1 MNKLCPMPGCRVK
14 QITREDPGLLSIT
27 AKGTR
32 PGGRCPE
39 CGHATRAVHSRYRR
53 RPGDPPPPRRGGAPP
68 ARPPLGRPGPLALR
82 LRGFYCRTAACTRR
96 TFAERLPELIR
107 PHARRTGRLAEA
119 QARVGAALGG
129 EGSARLLQHLAMPA
143 SADTVLRLIR
153 RLPLPEPEPPRVVG
167 VDDWALRK
175 GRTYGTIVVD
185 LERRRVLD
193 LLPDRTA
200 ETLADWLRGQP
211 PIAMIARDRSTEYAR
226 GIGLGA
232 PGATQVADR
241 WHVLVNLRQAVER
254 WLAGAHARL
263 RRLPPSPGTPTDT
276 QPGRRTKPFA
286 RTRAERAARVGRR
299 ERWVALYEEVRRRHA
314 AGEALQAISRAMNL
328 AVGTVRK
335 YASAESFPVP
345 EGRPL
350 RRSILDPYLAHLQ
363 ARLAEGCENAL
374 ALWRELRA
382 AGFPGTAKQVQRW
395 VAEHRTAP
403 APSTPHRWR
412 TKAPAHTPMS
422 APQDGPPA
430 LPSPPQLAW
439 LLVQPPSALSMSDA
453 ALVARVEQD
462 PTAAHVARLARRL
475 TALVRGCGV
484 NPKVGPEAAR
494 VALNTWL
501 ADARRS
507 GIRALETFAAG
518 LEQDGAAIRAA
529 LTTPWSSGQA
539 EGQITRLKLIKRQMY
554 GRASFDLLRHR
565 VLLAA

>member
-1 MNKLCPMPGCRVK
+1 MNKLCPMPGCRVE
-14 QITREDPGLLSIT
+14 QITRDDPGILHIATRS
-27 AKGTR
+27 TR
-32 PGGRCPE
+32 PGGRCPD
-39 CGHATRAVHSRYRR
+39 CGHASRTVHSRYRR
-53 RPGDPPPPRRGGAPP
+53 RPADLP
-68 ARPPLGRPGPLALR
+68 ALGRAVRLDLR
-82 LRGFYCRTAACTRR
+82 LRRFYCRNTACTRR

-107 PHARRTGRLAEA
+107 PHARRTGRLAQA
-119 QARVGAALGG
+119 QARVGVALGG
-129 EGSARLLQHLAMPA
+129 KGSARLLQHLAIPA
-143 SADTVLRLIR
+143 SADTVLRLVR
-153 RLPLPEPEPPRVVG
+153 RLPLPEPEPPRAVG

-175 GRTYGTIVVD
+175 GRTYGSIVVD
-185 LERRRVLD
+185 PDRRCVLH
-193 LLPDRTA
+193 LLPDRTP
-200 ETLADWLRGQP
+200 ETLAAWLRGQP
-211 PIAMIARDRSTEYAR
+211 QIAVVARDRSTEYAR

-276 QPGRRTKPFA
+276 QPARRTKPFA

-335 YASAESFPVP
+335 YAAAESFPVP

-382 AGFPGTAKQVQRW
+382 AGFLGTAKQVQRW

-403 APSTPHRWR
+403 APSPPHRWR

-422 APQDGPPA
+422 AAQDSAPA
-430 LPSPPQLAW
+430 LPSPSQLAW
-439 LLVQPPSALSMSDA
+439 LLVQPPSALSGPDA

-462 PTAAHVARLARRL
+462 PTAARVAGLARRL

-484 NPKVGPEAAR
+484 NPKVDPEAAR
-494 VALNTWL
+494 MALNAWL
-501 ADARRS
+501 ATPERRGS
-507 GIRALETFAAG
+507 
-518 LEQDGAAIRAA
+518 
-529 LTTPWSSGQA
+529 
-539 EGQITRLKLIKRQMY
+539 
-554 GRASFDLLRHR
+554 
-565 VLLAA
+565 

>member
-1 MNKLCPMPGCRVK
+1 
-14 QITREDPGLLSIT
+14 
-27 AKGTR
+27 
-32 PGGRCPE
+32 
-39 CGHATRAVHSRYRR
+39 
-53 RPGDPPPPRRGGAPP
+53 
-68 ARPPLGRPGPLALR
+68 
-82 LRGFYCRTAACTRR
+82 
-96 TFAERLPELIR
+96 
-107 PHARRTGRLAEA
+107 
-119 QARVGAALGG
+119 
-129 EGSARLLQHLAMPA
+129 MPA

-175 GRTYGTIVVD
+175 GHTYGTIVVD
-185 LERRRVLD
+185 LDRRRVLD

-200 ETLADWLRGQP
+200 ETLADWLRRQP
-211 PIAMIARDRSTEYAR
+211 QIAVVARDRSTEYAR

-254 WLAGAHARL
+254 WLAGAQARL
-263 RRLPPSPGTPTDT
+263 RRLPPGPSMPADT
-276 QPGRRTKPFA
+276 QPARRTKAFA

-403 APSTPHRWR
+403 APSTPHQWR

-422 APQDGPPA
+422 APHSCAPA
-430 LPSPPQLAW
+430 LPSPSQLAW
-439 LLVQPPSALSMSDA
+439 LLVQPPSALSGPDA

-462 PTAAHVARLARRL
+462 PTAARVAGLARRL

-484 NPKVGPEAAR
+484 NPKVDPEAAR
-494 VALNTWL
+494 MALNAWL
-501 ADARRS
+501 ADARTS

-529 LTTPWSSGQA
+529 LVRPWSSGQA

-554 GRASFDLLRHR
+554 GRASFDLLRRR

>member
-1 MNKLCPMPGCRVK
+1 LKGDASDPIEWSMNKLCPMPGCRVE
-14 QITREDPGLLSIT
+14 QITRDGPGLRSIT

-32 PGGRCPE
+32 PGGRCPD
-39 CGHATRAVHSRYRR
+39 CGQASRAVHSRYRR
-53 RPGDPPPPRRGGAPP
+53 RPADLP
-68 ARPPLGRPGPLALR
+68 ALGRAVRLDLR
-82 LRGFYCRTAACTRR
+82 LRRFYCRNAACTRR

-153 RLPLPEPEPPRVVG
+153 NLPVPEPEPPRVVG

-185 LERRRVLD
+185 LDRRRVLD

-211 PIAMIARDRSTEYAR
+211 QIAVVARDRSTEYAR

-254 WLAGAHARL
+254 WLAGAQARL
-263 RRLPPSPGTPTDT
+263 RRLPPGPGTPADT
-276 QPGRRTKPFA
+276 QPARRTKPFA
-286 RTRAERAARVGRR
+286 RTRAERAARIGRR
-299 ERWVALYEEVRRRHA
+299 ERWIALYQEVRRRHA
-314 AGEALQAISRAMNL
+314 AGEALQAISRAMDL

-403 APSTPHRWR
+403 APSTPHQWR
-412 TKAPAHTPMS
+412 TKASAHAPMS

-439 LLVQPPSALSMSDA
+439 LLVQPPSAPDA

-462 PTAAHVARLARRL
+462 PAAAHVAGLARRL

-484 NPKVGPEAAR
+484 NPKVDPEAAR
-494 VALNTWL
+494 VALDTWL

-507 GIRALETFAAG
+507 GVRALETFAAG

-554 GRASFDLLRHR
+554 GRASFDLLRRR

>member
-1 MNKLCPMPGCRVK
+1 MPGCRVE

-39 CGHATRAVHSRYRR
+39 CGQASRAVHSRYRR
-53 RPGDPPPPRRGGAPP
+53 HP
-68 ARPPLGRPGPLALR
+68 ADLPSLGRAVRLDLR
-82 LRGFYCRTAACTRR
+82 LRRFYCRNAACPRR
-96 TFAERLPELIR
+96 TFAWRLPELIR
-107 PHARRTGRLAEA
+107 PHARGTGRLAQA

-153 RLPLPEPEPPRVVG
+153 NLPLPEPERPRVVG

-175 GRTYGTIVVD
+175 GRPYGSIVVD
-185 LERRRVLD
+185 LDRRRVLD

-200 ETLADWLRGQP
+200 ETLADWLRRQP
-211 PIAMIARDRSTEYAR
+211 QIAVVARDRSTEYAR

-263 RRLPPSPGTPTDT
+263 RRLPPGPSTPADT
-276 QPGRRTKPFA
+276 QPGRRTRPFA

-299 ERWVALYEEVRRRHA
+299 KRWVALYEEVRRRHA
-314 AGEALQAISRAMNL
+314 AGEALEAISRAMNL

-335 YASAESFPVP
+335 YAAAESFPVP

-403 APSTPHRWR
+403 AASTPHRWR

-422 APQDGPPA
+422 AAQDGAPA
-430 LPSPPQLAW
+430 VPSPSQLAW
-439 LLVQPPSALSMSDA
+439 LLVQPPSARAGPAA
-453 ALVARVEQD
+453 AL
-462 PTAAHVARLARRL
+462 
-475 TALVRGCGV
+475 RGRG
-484 NPKVGPEAAR
+484 GPGTPAAR
-494 VALNTWL
+494 
-501 ADARRS
+501 
-507 GIRALETFAAG
+507 AG
-518 LEQDGAAIRAA
+518 
-529 LTTPWSSGQA
+529 
-539 EGQITRLKLIKRQMY
+539 RL
-554 GRASFDLLRHR
+554 G
-565 VLLAA
+565 

>member
-1 MNKLCPMPGCRVK
+1 MNKLCPMPGCRVE
-14 QITREDPGLLSIT
+14 QITRDDPGILHIATRS
-27 AKGTR
+27 TR
-32 PGGRCPE
+32 PGGRCPG
-39 CGHATRAVHSRYRR
+39 CGHASRAVHSRYRR
-53 RPGDPPPPRRGGAPP
+53 RPADLPS
-68 ARPPLGRPGPLALR
+68 LGRSVRVDLR
-82 LRGFYCRTAACTRR
+82 MRRFYCRNTACTRR

-107 PHARRTGRLAEA
+107 PHARGTCRLAEA

-153 RLPLPEPEPPRVVG
+153 NLPLPGPEPPRVVV

-175 GRTYGTIVVD
+175 GRTYGSIVVD

-200 ETLADWLRGQP
+200 ETLADWLRRQP
-211 PIAMIARDRSTEYAR
+211 QITVVARDRSTEYAR
-226 GIGLGA
+226 GILMGA
-232 PGATQVADR
+232 PAAMQVADR

-263 RRLPPSPGTPTDT
+263 RRLPPSPGTPADVRT
-276 QPGRRTKPFA
+276 GRRTKPFA
-286 RTRAERAARVGRR
+286 RTRAETAARIGRR

-314 AGEALQAISRAMNL
+314 AGEALEAISRAMNL

-395 VAEHRTAP
+395 GAEHRTAP
-403 APSTPHRWR
+403 APSTPHQWR
-412 TKAPAHTPMS
+412 TRSPVPSPTPA
-422 APQDGPPA
+422 ALGGPPA

-439 LLVQPPSALSMSDA
+439 LLIQPSAALSVSDA

-462 PTAAHVARLARRL
+462 
-475 TALVRGCGV
+475 C
-484 NPKVGPEAAR
+484 EAAR
-494 VALNTWL
+494 VAGLARRFSALVRGNGISQKADPNAALRELNTWL
-501 ADARRS
+501 AEARRS
-507 GIRALETFAAG
+507 GVRAVETFAAG

-554 GRASFDLLRHR
+554 GRASFDLLRQR
-565 VLLAA
+565 VLLTA

>member
-1 MNKLCPMPGCRVK
+1 MNKLCPLPGCRVE
-14 QITREDPGLLSIT
+14 QITREGPDLLSIT

-39 CGHATRAVHSRYRR
+39 CGHASRAVHSRSRR
-53 RPGDPPPPRRGGAPP
+53 RPADLPS
-68 ARPPLGRPGPLALR
+68 LGRAVRVDLR
-82 LRGFYCRTAACTRR
+82 LRRFYCRNAACPRR

-107 PHARRTGRLAEA
+107 PHARRTGRLAQA

-153 RLPLPEPEPPRVVG
+153 SLPLPEPEPPRAVG

-175 GRTYGTIVVD
+175 GRTYGTFVVD
-185 LERRRVLD
+185 LDRRRVLD

-211 PIAMIARDRSTEYAR
+211 QITVVARDRSTEYAR

-254 WLAGAHARL
+254 WLAGAQARL
-263 RRLPPSPGTPTDT
+263 RRLPLSPGTPVDT
-276 QPGRRTKPFA
+276 QPARRTKPFA

-299 ERWVALYEEVRRRHA
+299 ERWIALYEEVRRRHA

-350 RRSILDPYLAHLQ
+350 RRSILDPYLPHLQ
-363 ARLAEGCENAL
+363 ARLAEGCEKAL
-374 ALWRELRA
+374 ALWRELCA
-382 AGFPGTAKQVQRW
+382 VGFPGTAKQVQRW

-422 APQDGPPA
+422 AAQDGPPA
-430 LPSPPQLAW
+430 LPSPAQLAW
-439 LLVQPPSALSMSDA
+439 LLVQPPSALAGPDA
-453 ALVARVEQD
+453 ALVARVERD
-462 PTAAHVARLARRL
+462 PAAAHVAGLARRL
-475 TALVRGCGV
+475 TALGGGCGV
-484 NPKVGPEAAR
+484 NPKVDPEAAR
-494 VALNTWL
+494 VALDTWL

-507 GIRALETFAAG
+507 GVRALETFAAG

-554 GRASFDLLRHR
+554 GRASFDLLRRR